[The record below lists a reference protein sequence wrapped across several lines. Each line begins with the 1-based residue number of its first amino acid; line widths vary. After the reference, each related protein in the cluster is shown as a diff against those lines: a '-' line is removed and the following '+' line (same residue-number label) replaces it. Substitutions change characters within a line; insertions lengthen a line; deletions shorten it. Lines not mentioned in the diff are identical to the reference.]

1 MPENVGLIASVRS
14 QNLNPFKSFVSKK
27 HKLKVKEEAK
37 TEIIYVNSYNPTRK
51 KQTKLDQKNE

>member
-1 MPENVGLIASVRS
+1 MYVGRMLDTKLIKMPENVGLIASVRS

-37 TEIIYVNSYNPTRK
+37 TEIIYVNS
-51 KQTKLDQKNE
+51 

>member
-37 TEIIYVNSYNPTRK
+37 TEIIYVNS
-51 KQTKLDQKNE
+51 